1 MKKILNYLF
10 CDNSETTKRLN
21 ELEYKI
27 KQLEYLI
34 ENPAKYKKGQLLED
48 GTLIINVGKLTRP
61 CLVYSDGS
69 KSFMGWDWYYVG
81 VKDNQIINL
90 K

>member
-1 MKKILNYLF
+1 MIKLLNYLF

-27 KQLEYLI
+27 KELEYLI
-34 ENPAKYKKGQLLED
+34 ENPPKYNIGQVLED
-48 GTLIINVGKLTRP
+48 STIITEVRKLVRP

-81 VKDNQIINL
+81 VKDNEIINF